1 MGLDTE
7 STISKIV
14 AKAAEG
20 YLREDQSMTKE
31 SREIAIVLVSGD
43 TQEKHEEEICNDMLK
58 ELEICVVCY
67 FSFHWKNASGVIE
80 KVRSLSGIINM
91 EHGAL

>member
-1 MGLDTE
+1 
-7 STISKIV
+7 
-14 AKAAEG
+14 
-20 YLREDQSMTKE
+20 MTKE

-58 ELEICVVCY
+58 ELEICVVSY

-80 KVRSLSGIINM
+80 KVRSLSDIINM
-91 EHGAL
+91 KHGAV

>member
-1 MGLDTE
+1 LGLDTE
-7 STISKIV
+7 STIAKTV

-20 YLREDQSMTKE
+20 YLREDQSVSKE
-31 SREIAIVLVSGD
+31 SKEIAFVLVSGD

-58 ELEICVVCY
+58 ELEICVVSY

-80 KVRSLSGIINM
+80 KVRSLGGIINM
-91 EHGAL
+91 KHRAL